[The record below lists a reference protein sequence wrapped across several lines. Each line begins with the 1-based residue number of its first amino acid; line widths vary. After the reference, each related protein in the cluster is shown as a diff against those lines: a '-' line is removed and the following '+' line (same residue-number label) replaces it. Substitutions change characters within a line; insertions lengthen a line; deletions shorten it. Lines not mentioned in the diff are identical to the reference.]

1 MIKRIEKEE
10 DYSLCKMV
18 EIYLQEYFAAH
29 QNHLPESGLYQRVM
43 REIERVLIK
52 QTLDS
57 VSGNQVKAA
66 GILGINRNTL
76 RKKIQDLGV
85 EL

>member
-1 MIKRIEKEE
+1 MRKLIESTS
-10 DYSLCKMV
+10 DFSLCKIV

-29 QNHLPESGLYQRVM
+29 HDQLPESGLYNRIM
-43 REIERVLIK
+43 SEIERVLIQ
-52 QTLDS
+52 QTLNS
-57 VSGNQVKAA
+57 VGGNQVKAS

-76 RKKIQDLGV
+76 RKKIQELGV